1 MKNIRETI
9 VMPIEITVSKGKC
22 QGKYHHIG
30 QKFNVDGQT
39 PGGMCMG
46 SFSSCLPY
54 LTALRFGASFPWE
67 KREGTTIIGCPD
79 PVNQVVWR
87 LDRLEGHDPSAGDDP
102 ATVG

>member
-1 MKNIRETI
+1 MNKSHPVRMR
-9 VMPIEITVSKGKC
+9 VIEVRKSCPNGH
-22 QGKYHHIG
+22 QVGDEWS
-30 QKFNVDGQT
+30 VDGKT

-67 KREGTTIIGCPD
+67 KREGTTTIGCPD